1 MSKNNGSIVSKIGR
15 NIHFIQIA
23 MDYCSYNIDYWYFDI

>member
-15 NIHFIQIA
+15 NIYFIQIA
-23 MDYCSYNIDYWYFDI
+23 MGYCSYNIDYWYFAL